1 MFIVFN
7 KEKINSY
14 LISIGT
20 VMILFSM
27 TFMINKN
34 MDTVET
40 SASQKEETYVEI
52 NDNTLINDNSVNN
65 INLIINSVD
74 NLKNDVIR
82 NTK

>member
-7 KEKINSY
+7 RAKINSY

-34 MDTVET
+34 IDVIET
-40 SASQKEETYVEI
+40 STSTEEI
-52 NDNTLINDNSVNN
+52 NNKINDKTLLINNNMNFIVNSIEN
-65 INLIINSVD
+65 IQ
-74 NLKNDVIR
+74 NDISYR
-82 NTK
+82 K